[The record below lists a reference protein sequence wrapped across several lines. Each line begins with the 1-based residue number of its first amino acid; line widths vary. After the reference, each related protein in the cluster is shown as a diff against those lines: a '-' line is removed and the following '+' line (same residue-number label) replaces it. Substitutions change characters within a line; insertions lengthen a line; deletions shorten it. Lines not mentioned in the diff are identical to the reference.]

1 MLNVEEVV
9 AIIGAVGGAIGVATG
24 ATAHKKVRNN
34 KNHYDKLQRDTRER
48 LLITEQKL
56 KDLEKSFGEDIK
68 DVKDDL
74 RYIRDKIDKLGER
87 K

>member
-9 AIIGAVGGAIGVATG
+9 AIIGAVGGAMGVAMG
-24 ATAHKKVRNN
+24 GTAHRKARHN
-34 KNHYDKLQRDTRER
+34 KSYYDKIQRDTRER

-68 DVKDDL
+68 EVKDDL